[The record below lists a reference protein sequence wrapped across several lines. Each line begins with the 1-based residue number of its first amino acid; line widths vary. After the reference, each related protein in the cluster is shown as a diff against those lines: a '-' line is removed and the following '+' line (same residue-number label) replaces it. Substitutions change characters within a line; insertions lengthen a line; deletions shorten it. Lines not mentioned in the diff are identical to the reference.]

1 MRYSRLKLLISKHM
15 DMFSMVGNTFKKGDF
30 NGALREILAV
40 RRSFAAPH
48 GAMMDDYIFS
58 EENYWLNKTDR
69 NVIFPESEVD
79 IKNLLTGEY
88 DLDDDKGFNF
98 PMSSFVVALPSG
110 FEFEGVKLPSFMVTY
125 MPTVEHV
132 STVTNGL
139 MRDFHLP
146 EGNIMV
152 KPIDR
157 DKDCLAIVIP
167 TEDGEFSRVMMH
179 QPLVPLLLKSKSIK
193 DYQGLVGSLSDE
205 TFAIDLDEYESSQQ
219 FLALK
224 LVSAL
229 SAYVSANDEAAL
241 SQGMRDPKAR
251 DTLLPK
257 GIKKV
262 KSYTYRT
269 VLGRDLK
276 EKKKWSSEP
285 ATQLFVSRKSNTW
298 NIKKITP
305 TDFGELH

>member
-1 MRYSRLKLLISKHM
+1 MRYSKMKLLVSKHM
-15 DMFSMVGNTFKKGDF
+15 DMYSMMGKSFKKGDF
-30 NGALREILAV
+30 NGALRSILET
-40 RRSFAAPH
+40 RMSFGMPH

-69 NVIFPESEVD
+69 NVIFPETDVD
-79 IKNLLTGEY
+79 VKNLLSGEY
-88 DLDDDKGFNF
+88 DLDDGKGFNF
-98 PMSSFVVALPSG
+98 PMSSFVVALPSD
-110 FEFEGVKLPSFMVTY
+110 FEYEGVSLPSFMVTY
-125 MPTVEHV
+125 MPTQDHV
-132 STVTNGL
+132 KNVTNGL
-139 MRDFHLP
+139 MRDFHMP

-193 DYQGLVGSLSDE
+193 EYQALVGSLSDE
-205 TFAIDLDEYESSQQ
+205 TFAVDLNEYESKQQ

-229 SAYVSANDEAAL
+229 SAYVSANDDVTL

-251 DTLLPK
+251 DTFLPK

-262 KSYTYRT
+262 MAYTFRT

-276 EKKKWSSEP
+276 EKKKWPSEP
-285 ATQLFVSRKSNTW
+285 ETKLFVSRKGNTW
-298 NIKKITP
+298 NIKKTTP
-305 TDFGELH
+305 TNFGDLH

>member
-1 MRYSRLKLLISKHM
+1 ME
-15 DMFSMVGNTFKKGDF
+15 MFSMIGKTYKKGDF
-30 NGALREILAV
+30 NGVLRETLET
-40 RRSFAAPH
+40 RMTFGAPH
-48 GAMMDDYIFS
+48 GAVMDDYIFS

-79 IKNLLTGEY
+79 ITNLLTGEY

-110 FEFEGVKLPSFMVTY
+110 FEFDGVKLPSFMVTY
-125 MPTVEHV
+125 MSTQDHV
-132 STVTNGL
+132 KTVTNGL

-179 QPLVPLLLKSKSIK
+179 QPLVPLLLRSKSVK
-193 DYQGLVGSLSDE
+193 DYQDLVGSMSDD
-205 TFAIDLDEYESSQQ
+205 TFAVDLDEYESGQQ

-229 SAYVSANDEAAL
+229 SAYVSANEEAAL

-251 DTLLPK
+251 DTFLPK
-257 GIKKV
+257 GVKKV
-262 KSYTYRT
+262 KSYTFRT

-276 EKKKWSSEP
+276 EKKKWPSEP
-285 ATQLFVSRKSNTW
+285 ATQLFVSRKGNKW
-298 NIKKITP
+298 NIKKTMP
-305 TDFGELH
+305 TDFGGLD